1 MSKLGLSSFVQ
12 DTLKGWIES
21 IFDFIR
27 EQDQDTCSDHDEAE
41 NLAHGHKISHKL
53 QMVVGFPE
61 KFNQEPDESIPG
73 EI

>member
-1 MSKLGLSSFVQ
+1 MSKPSLSSFVQ
-12 DTLKGWIES
+12 GPLKGWIES

-27 EQDQDTCSDHDEAE
+27 EQDQGAYSDHDEAE

-53 QMVVGFPE
+53 QMVIGFPE